1 MFLEYFVIVS
11 QGGTFLNFVFLY
23 LYGIPFHAVVVF
35 CSGPDLLFKSILT
48 HCDLET
54 PTLSQIKKGLKIF
67 LPLIFKESTQDIDI
81 W

>member
-1 MFLEYFVIVS
+1 ML
-11 QGGTFLNFVFLY
+11 FLY
-23 LYGIPFHAVVVF
+23 LYGVPFDAVIVF